1 MIVRIVSIVPVVSKK
16 IWDDWDDRD
25 DWGDRWF
32 PNDRLDRPKE
42 WELTVVS
49 KIPGPDN
56 RTLARDSQTKWR
68 MLIEERISSRAIC
81 LFFQFCAVE
90 EVEEYHEGTDPDGTH
105 FFFLSYRPYAVRMF
119 LYFFSDSAAST
130 SNFSPIFRQQFNRV
144 NLFL

>member
-1 MIVRIVSIVPVVSKK
+1 MFRVVTYAAVLKPGFHMIVRIVSIVPVVSKNF
-16 IWDDWDDRD
+16 WDNWDDRD

-90 EVEEYHEGTDPDGTH
+90 EVEEYHEGT
-105 FFFLSYRPYAVRMF
+105 
-119 LYFFSDSAAST
+119 AAST

>member
-1 MIVRIVSIVPVVSKK
+1 MLAFKPGFHMIVRIVSIVPVVSKNF
-16 IWDDWDDRD
+16 WDDWDDRD

-90 EVEEYHEGTDPDGTH
+90 EVEEYHEGTDFG
-105 FFFLSYRPYAVRMF
+105 FGRSIKREK
-119 LYFFSDSAAST
+119 S
-130 SNFSPIFRQQFNRV
+130 
-144 NLFL
+144 